1 MKSPATVPPVAV
13 PERIFWWGVEG
24 KGERDRNSLERRK
37 CEWKM
42 LVSTVALFVA
52 TKDCVCVKEV
62 LRVLTARWE
71 ETGRGKREGGG
82 RARQHTHTHSLSLS
96 LSDTHRHLSTLGAT
110 GRCGDAGN
118 TEIQSHLAHDYRR
131 EGLLLDDVS
140 DTRLVQH
147 SRRVVAVGH
156 GLQHDDVQHKYEQA
170 NMTVFTGK
178 RDSLS

>member
-1 MKSPATVPPVAV
+1 MHVNT
-13 PERIFWWGVEG
+13 
-24 KGERDRNSLERRK
+24 
-37 CEWKM
+37 
-42 LVSTVALFVA
+42 
-52 TKDCVCVKEV
+52 
-62 LRVLTARWE
+62 
-71 ETGRGKREGGG
+71 
-82 RARQHTHTHSLSLS
+82 HTHTLSLSLS